1 MHSEIEN
8 RLEKLGVV
16 LPEPVAPAANYVPFV
31 QQGNQLW
38 ISGQLPMDS
47 DGIKFVGKC
56 GEDCT
61 TDEGYQAAKL
71 CAINLLA
78 QIKSAVGEL
87 DRIERIIK
95 LVGFVNSTPEFTEQ
109 PKVING
115 ASDLIAE
122 VLGESGKHARSA
134 VGVAVLPFNAT
145 VEVEAVV
152 GLS

>member
-1 MHSEIEN
+1 MYHLSNI
-8 RLEKLGVV
+8 
-16 LPEPVAPAANYVPFV
+16 
-31 QQGNQLW
+31 GNQLW
-38 ISGQLPMDS
+38 VSGQLPMDS

-56 GEDCT
+56 GEDRT
-61 TDEGYQAAKL
+61 IDEGYQAAKL
-71 CAINLLA
+71 CAINILA

-87 DRIERIIK
+87 DRIDRIIK

-134 VGVAVLPFNAT
+134 VGVAVLPFNAP

-152 GLS
+152 GLI